1 MTLIWRYIILAVV
14 LLGCSPNYY
23 LKKAGPNY
31 YLKKAERATRK
42 AIELGAKV
50 RVDTVYKEV
59 QLFIPETKH
68 DTIVKY
74 KTLKDTIR
82 IETEK
87 VKWKIKVNEVE
98 KTVYVD
104 GTIKRDTVKVN
115 VPVQVFKTISSGIS
129 MGKLITWSIVSAV
142 LGGFILF
149 FLYLRFKKQAK

>member
-1 MTLIWRYIILAVV
+1 MMTLIWRYIILAVV
-14 LLGCSPNYY
+14 LLGC
-23 LKKAGPNY
+23 GPNY

-104 GTIKRDTVKVN
+104 GTIKKDTVKVN